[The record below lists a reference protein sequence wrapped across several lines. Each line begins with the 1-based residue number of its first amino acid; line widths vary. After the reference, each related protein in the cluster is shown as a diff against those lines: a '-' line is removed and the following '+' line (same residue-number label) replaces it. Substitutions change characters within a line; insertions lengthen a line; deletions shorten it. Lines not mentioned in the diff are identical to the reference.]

1 MKDLF
6 FCRTKSDSPRPR
18 WSPGKCWSELASATR
33 RVAWLICA
41 DRRPHRAHLEIVS
54 FRVESGV
61 RPGEGDVETGHL
73 VHLFN
78 TLDGGLHEF
87 VPFRP
92 RAVPMHPCGPTV
104 YAYWQTGNP
113 CS

>member
-1 MKDLF
+1 VLGPVKETL
-6 FCRTKSDSPRPR
+6 
-18 WSPGKCWSELASATR
+18 R
-33 RVAWLICA
+33 R
-41 DRRPHRAHLEIVS
+41 
-54 FRVESGV
+54 GM
-61 RPGEGDVETGHL
+61 L

-104 YAYWQTGNP
+104 YAYWQTGNL